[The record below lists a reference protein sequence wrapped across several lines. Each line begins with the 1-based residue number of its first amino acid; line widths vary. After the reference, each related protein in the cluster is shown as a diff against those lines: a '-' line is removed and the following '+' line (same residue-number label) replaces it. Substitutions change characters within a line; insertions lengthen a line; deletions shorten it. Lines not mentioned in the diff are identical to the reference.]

1 MPKIYGYTEILGDIL
16 VTGSFSVLGSAS
28 TINTTN
34 LVVSDTIISLG
45 HSQSGSPTLDEGLMF
60 GRGTGL
66 TQAIIWDETNDTF
79 ALIGTNDDHTVIGSI
94 NINSYSNLRTGGLTT
109 SDITITNGA
118 SNGYYLQSDATG
130 HASWSA
136 LPGGLTG
143 SGTTNYVPYWTNS
156 NTLSSTSSIYISSE
170 NIGINSNTP
179 TAQLY
184 LKTNNGLNTE
194 YGFKIENN
202 VGGNLLKISK
212 LGRIGISSGVSGDPS
227 HDIEVNSVSAT
238 NLIYAEN
245 SNNIVDAIV
254 RVKTT
259 GTGDSMNSQ
268 FVSENS
274 TGNTLKV
281 VSFGASYS
289 LYPEFA
295 NNQALVYTNDLLFNN
310 SNTTR
315 AALTSAGNFGIGT
328 ASPIYKLQVLG
339 TVSTTGFRMTDG
351 AQNGY
356 VLTSNS
362 NGVASWSASNNI
374 YSSDGSVL
382 SPRTVTI
389 DNQIIYF
396 SGTDISGTLME
407 IQLDNQSN
415 VGYLQYTDTLGNIH
429 GLGVG
434 SSGTYLSSTNGITTA
449 QLNTSTSG
457 VRVNNSYY
465 LPTTDGL
472 SGQFITTDGSGN
484 LSFTTASTANFANTD
499 LTFTGNRTH
508 DTNGNSFEIT
518 TDGGGFSAGFI
529 YFNNT
534 LKSEFGFGSS
544 YTDWRTASVDH
555 YLSGVKR
562 LEILSTETVFNN
574 PGGNYD
580 FRIEGVSDQ
589 NLFTVNASRN
599 NVGIG
604 ISTAFLDSNS
614 GTKLLITN
622 SNATSSTNQ
631 GVVVLVSGASYSY
644 GSSVAIGSSISS
656 NLGDIGY
663 ASSITSVSTAASN
676 SYTFYANNT
685 STTST
690 KFGYYAILSGN
701 GKSDVN
707 YGLYSNVSGANI
719 TNFGERFAVSG
730 TASTNYGSYIVVTQG
745 INSNTGLYLNLGSG
759 ANTVTGTELQINAG
773 DDYTYGNLIYLTGTQ
788 SSQRKVGTQISVT
801 DSNNTSTHNF
811 GVVSLSNSGYKNTG
825 GYFVVGS
832 GFGLPNSD
840 VALHARVSNTLT
852 SSQSQTHGIYISNED
867 DRSSSTSYGIE
878 SSVTSNSTT
887 NYGIYVNV
895 INGTTN
901 YGLLV
906 NKGTS
911 VFNESG
917 DSTTDFRIEGSTNQN
932 LFFVDASA
940 DNIGIGTNTPSYR
953 LQVSGTVSTTGF
965 RMTNGAS
972 NGYVLMSDSTG
983 SGSWTA
989 SHRTTMFRNGSFN
1002 PLDATTY
1009 YIGDIGDL
1017 GPVTTEQISRRI
1029 KNQFKGEIISVSI
1042 MCYIS
1047 GTLGTSENVTYQ
1059 IHNITAATSQTI
1071 TSTAQLTGDF
1081 LTTYTL
1087 SSPLAVSVD
1096 DEIQIRMVCPTWVTN
1111 PTTVRQH
1118 FTTKIRVY

>member
-143 SGTTNYVPYWTNS
+143 FGTTNYVPYWTNS

-374 YSSDGSVL
+374 YSSDGSIL

-518 TDGGGFSAGFI
+518 TDGGGFSAGFM

-544 YTDWRTASVDH
+544 YTDWRTTSVDH

-580 FRIEGVSDQ
+580 FRVEGISNA
-589 NLFTVNASRN
+589 NLFFVDASTNRI
-599 NVGIG
+599 GIG
-604 ISTAFLDSNS
+604 TNTPGSTLDIVSTTYSALSVTNTTSNPG
-614 GTKLLITN
+614 GTKYGIK
-622 SNATSSTNQ
+622 ST
-631 GVVVLVSGASYSY
+631 V
-644 GSSVAIGSSISS
+644 
-656 NLGDIGY
+656 
-663 ASSITSVSTAASN
+663 T
-676 SYTFYANNT
+676 
-685 STTST
+685 
-690 KFGYYAILSGN
+690 GN
-701 GKSDVN
+701 GLSSAN
-707 YGLYSNVSGANI
+707 YGNFTSVSGANSVNYGNYI
-719 TNFGERFAVSG
+719 NVSG
-730 TASTNYGSYIVVTQG
+730 TASVNYGIFNSVTGGLSNTYGMYTNISSGTYGVFYGNYINISAGVGNTTFG
-745 INSNTGLYLNLGSG
+745 NNNYGTFISNYASASTNTGLYVQVNNGGTNNALWAAVGGQIFSSG
-759 ANTVTGTELQINAG
+759 DKAIYAHIGTDAVNTTDAANAG
-773 DDYTYGNLIYLTGTQ
+773 YFDNRSKTTN
-788 SSQRKVGTQISVT
+788 ISYAITAQV
-801 DSNNTSTHNF
+801 
-811 GVVSLSNSGYKNTG
+811 
-825 GYFVVGS
+825 
-832 GFGLPNSD
+832 
-840 VALHARVSNTLT
+840 
-852 SSQSQTHGIYISNED
+852 
-867 DRSSSTSYGIE
+867 SSTASSANYGLYVNSIG
-878 SSVTSNSTT
+878 SST
-887 NYGIYVNV
+887 NYGVVVYQ
-895 INGTTN
+895 
-901 YGLLV
+901 
-906 NKGTS
+906 GTS

-917 DSTTDFRIEGSTNQN
+917 DANTDFRIEGDTNQN
-932 LFFVDASA
+932 LFFVDASE